1 MTLSSFKEFQKINE
15 RNIVKR
21 KHYRSG
27 KTMFLSFT
35 WKYWYLLLIA
45 LSLLFVTA
53 LTQALPSIIIGEA
66 LDILAN
72 QGFNDIFTQ
81 KIILLLVLAILFVI
95 ISFISAYT
103 LMIIAF
109 KYQRDLRQEFFDI
122 VQDHSMTFHDE
133 NNSSKLLSMGMNE
146 ISQIRMS
153 IMPAGRML
161 LQTLITLLVV
171 GSILYN
177 MNKIIFYWFFFSM
190 IIFLLLGLNY
200 VQKIGPIREKLS
212 NELGFLT
219 ENSQEIFRGI
229 EVVRGLST
237 EAREQENFNLNST
250 KYAKL
255 QEKEGKLSS
264 FFYPALVIIFIT
276 SFSLLYGLYQVST
289 GEITSGEL
297 VTIIGL
303 LFTIQMVNFA
313 LPASLLMI
321 RAGLINSDRIW
332 KIMNWVDP
340 MPDNAFNDPNLQV
353 NWSDDLHFNNLTLSY
368 DGKIALQDI
377 NITIPVGSQ
386 VVLIGGPGSGK
397 SSFLKLLLRLYDPN
411 KGEIRIGNQ
420 LYSEIPAKIVRE
432 HVTLVE
438 QEIFLFNGTVR
449 ENVSFSKPEA
459 TDEEIIEALKLAQAY
474 EFVEKLEKGI
484 YTEISERATSLS
496 GGQRQRLAIARA
508 LLANPNIL
516 LLDDSV
522 SAVDSKTEKMLRKAL
537 DNLLRGRTSISVT
550 QRLVSLVKA
559 DLVIL
564 LDEGKIIASGTHLEL
579 LSRTPEYQ
587 QIFEL
592 LPDNNRITGSN

>member
-1 MTLSSFKEFQKINE
+1 
-15 RNIVKR
+15 
-21 KHYRSG
+21 
-27 KTMFLSFT
+27 
-35 WKYWYLLLIA
+35 
-45 LSLLFVTA
+45 
-53 LTQALPSIIIGEA
+53 
-66 LDILAN
+66 
-72 QGFNDIFTQ
+72 
-81 KIILLLVLAILFVI
+81 
-95 ISFISAYT
+95 
-103 LMIIAF
+103 
-109 KYQRDLRQEFFDI
+109 
-122 VQDHSMTFHDE
+122 
-133 NNSSKLLSMGMNE
+133 
-146 ISQIRMS
+146 
-153 IMPAGRML
+153 
-161 LQTLITLLVV
+161 
-171 GSILYN
+171 
-177 MNKIIFYWFFFSM
+177 
-190 IIFLLLGLNY
+190 
-200 VQKIGPIREKLS
+200 
-212 NELGFLT
+212 
-219 ENSQEIFRGI
+219 
-229 EVVRGLST
+229 
-237 EAREQENFNLNST
+237 
-250 KYAKL
+250 
-255 QEKEGKLSS
+255 
-264 FFYPALVIIFIT
+264 
-276 SFSLLYGLYQVST
+276 
-289 GEITSGEL
+289 
-297 VTIIGL
+297 
-303 LFTIQMVNFA
+303 
-313 LPASLLMI
+313 
-321 RAGLINSDRIW
+321 
-332 KIMNWVDP
+332 
-340 MPDNAFNDPNLQV
+340 
-353 NWSDDLHFNNLTLSY
+353 
-368 DGKIALQDI
+368 
-377 NITIPVGSQ
+377 
-386 VVLIGGPGSGK
+386 LIGGPGSGK